1 MAHALLAFRTVV
13 DAPREEQMASLYQAL
28 RGSNESLLQ
37 DQLIE
42 LTTIFK
48 EDFQSKSSSINKAPL
63 KTDEDIRQRVEE
75 CLRYYP
81 KSSEG
86 LNLEQLVDYFLGST
100 DPLAVQVKVR
110 WNARMHRNKEKTQ
123 KIKDFASAS
132 PPSKS
137 IKQTTSTKYSSSHQT
152 PKDARWRSIWVNPT

>member
-48 EDFQSKSSSINKAPL
+48 EDFQSKPSSIDNAPL
-63 KTDEDIRQRVEE
+63 
-75 CLRYYP
+75 
-81 KSSEG
+81 
-86 LNLEQLVDYFLGST
+86 
-100 DPLAVQVKVR
+100 
-110 WNARMHRNKEKTQ
+110 H
-123 KIKDFASAS
+123 
-132 PPSKS
+132 
-137 IKQTTSTKYSSSHQT
+137 
-152 PKDARWRSIWVNPT
+152 